1 MKKLLSVVLI
11 LLMVV
16 GCAQKKVEVVPLT
29 VLAPKGAP
37 AVGLL
42 GYIKD
47 NADQV
52 TTVDGTD
59 ALTAAF
65 TEKESEYD
73 VIIAPVNL
81 GSALINKDATDYRLV
96 GILTWGNLYLISN
109 TETEFKDGMTLASF
123 GQNAVP
129 EKVLKVITD
138 DKKYT
143 ENYVWFNS
151 VADVASALLSGK
163 YSSGLV
169 AEPVLS
175 TIMKKD
181 SSFKIIAN
189 VQEEYG
195 KVTGQSDYP
204 QAAIFIK
211 EETYTS
217 IKADYESFF
226 KAIESYDGSDLTTL
240 QADMDTATKEVLGLA
255 SSSMNQDTYS
265 RMNVKI
271 SNASENKDAIGAF
284 LKLFGITSTDNIIIE

>member
-195 KVTGQSDYP
+195 SVTGQNDYP

-217 IKADYESFF
+217 RKADYESFF
-226 KAIESYDGSDLTTL
+226 KSIESYDGSDLTTL

-255 SSSMNQDTYS
+255 SSSMNEDTYS

-271 SNASENKDAIGAF
+271 SNASDNKDAIGAF

>member
-195 KVTGQSDYP
+195 SVTGQNDYP

-211 EETYTS
+211 EETYNS
-217 IKADYESFF
+217 RKADYESFF
-226 KAIESYDGSDLTTL
+226 KSIESYDGSDLTAL

-255 SSSMNQDTYS
+255 SSSMNEDTYS

-271 SNASENKDAIGAF
+271 SNASDNKDAIGAF

>member
-195 KVTGQSDYP
+195 SVTGQSDYP

-217 IKADYESFF
+217 RKADYESFF
-226 KAIESYDGSDLTTL
+226 KAIESYDGSDLTAL

-255 SSSMNQDTYS
+255 SSSMNEDTYS

-271 SNASENKDAIGAF
+271 SNASDNKDAIGAF